1 MRVELFWP
9 HGLQKAEK
17 QFLVSMNDSRI
28 LNAVRLPARLNSEQ
42 VAALLNCHKD
52 YIQIL
57 IRKNLLTPLGR
68 PSHNATR
75 YFATQSIER
84 LLQDEVFLEQATNA
98 MYRAVKAKN
107 KMSAKKL
114 GHLEQD
120 EAA

>member
-1 MRVELFWP
+1 M
-9 HGLQKAEK
+9 
-17 QFLVSMNDSRI
+17 
-28 LNAVRLPARLNSEQ
+28 
-42 VAALLNCHKD
+42 NCHKD

-75 YFATQSIER
+75 YFATQTIEK

-107 KMSAKKL
+107 NMSAKKL
-114 GHLEQD
+114 GHLEKD